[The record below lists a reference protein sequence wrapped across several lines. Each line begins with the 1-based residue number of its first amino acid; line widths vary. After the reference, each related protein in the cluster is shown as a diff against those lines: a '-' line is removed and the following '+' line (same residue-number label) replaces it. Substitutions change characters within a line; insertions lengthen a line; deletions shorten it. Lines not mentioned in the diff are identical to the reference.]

1 MRQPLV
7 PDARV
12 EEAEWYTAALAGFG
26 GRVEC
31 VVPRGYPAYARILHR
46 AGRTSSGGVRWAEVG
61 AATGRTLHPL
71 AQFASL
77 AGRWQYEPRVG
88 LGWPGQNPD
97 EGTLDLEQLRE
108 LCRILT
114 VHTATADQC
123 WLTVWEGWGNLPSAW
138 PRSYPRIR
146 QPHRAYFLFQRP
158 LDDVVD
164 FSIALDS
171 LHEESSS
178 AARYL
183 VSSSSPAAAADA
195 LAVPPGARPGHL
207 QSPSQWWP
215 ADRAWAVATEI
226 DFDSTLVAGSEAL
239 IQEIVNHDE
248 LEAFRVEVTDDLT
261 TAGDTVNPAPAY

>member
-1 MRQPLV
+1 MTQPLV
-7 PDARV
+7 PDTRV

-46 AGRTSSGGVRWAEVG
+46 ARGPRSGSVRWAEVA
-61 AATGRTLHPL
+61 AATGRVLHPL

-77 AGRWQYEPRVG
+77 AGRWQYERRVG
-88 LGWPGQNPD
+88 LGWPGKNPD

-108 LCRILT
+108 LCRILAA
-114 VHTATADQC
+114 HTTTAELC

-146 QPHRAYFLFQRP
+146 QPHRAYFLFQLP
-158 LDDVVD
+158 LGDVVD
-164 FSIALDS
+164 FSIAIDS
-171 LHEESSS
+171 FHEESSS
-178 AARYL
+178 SRYL
-183 VSSSSPAAAADA
+183 VSSSSAAAAADDV
-195 LAVPPGARPGHL
+195 AVPTGGRPVRT

-226 DFDSTLVAGSEAL
+226 DFDSTLVAGSDAL
-239 IQEIVNHDE
+239 IQEIVNSAE
-248 LEAFRVEVTDDLT
+248 LEAFRVESTDDLT
-261 TAGDTVNPAPAY
+261 TAGDAVNTGPAY